1 MRPDVFAGM
10 ALPTL
15 TVEPISRKTLAL
27 FAGASGDHQPTHIDI
42 DAARAKG
49 RDDVIAHGM
58 LIMAYMGRVLTDFA
72 PQERLRSFEA
82 RFVSFTPVHASPS
95 INARVTAIDD
105 DLVMFALTATLEDGT
120 VVATGSAR
128 IDLRE

>member
-1 MRPDVFAGM
+1 MRSDVFIGM

-42 DAARAKG
+42 DAAKAKG

-58 LIMAYMGRVLTDFA
+58 LIMAYMGRILTDFA
-72 PQERLRSFEA
+72 PQDRLRSFDA
-82 RFVSFTPVHASPS
+82 RFVSFTPVHAAPS
-95 INARVTAIDD
+95 IYAQVTAVDG
-105 DLVMFALTATLEDGT
+105 DLATFALTASLEDGT
-120 VVATGSAR
+120 IVATGSAR
-128 IDLRE
+128 IDLGE